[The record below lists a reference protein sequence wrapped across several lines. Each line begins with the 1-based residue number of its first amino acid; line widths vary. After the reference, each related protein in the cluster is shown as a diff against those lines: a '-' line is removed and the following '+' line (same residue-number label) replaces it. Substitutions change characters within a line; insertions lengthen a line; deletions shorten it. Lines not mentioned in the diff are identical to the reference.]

1 MSEEK
6 KQQNQPEA
14 GKPQPEA
21 KPQQDGQAE
30 GNAQKPAPKPQSQ
43 QSGEAA
49 GKAQKPTAKGG
60 AHVAKA
66 GTNVAVG
73 AASTGGEPPK
83 RNKYADKMNKKKSRL
98 SKGVRIG
105 IGVAVVA
112 ALIAAG
118 VFLVLKSRDAGT
130 DNTANT
136 TAVVSRGMLETY
148 IEGSGVTAAKK
159 REELGLDLKGTVTKV
174 MVEVGDEV
182 DKGDDLIEVNPT
194 ETREELEAA
203 QEELTTAQRAVT
215 DAQAEVTQ
223 AQNTLSSAQSK
234 LSRLTIT
241 APFTGKIIPATDGE
255 GNSTT
260 YRVGQQISEGE
271 VIGYMVDDSEMSL
284 SLFFSSAYINDI
296 QSGQSATV
304 SIPSAM
310 SEISGKVSSVEK
322 TERVSSDGVK
332 VFRVVISMDNPGTL
346 TKGMTATATVSAGSA
361 GTVYPAGSGTLEY
374 SREEAVTAQMSG
386 EITSMNGIDYYS
398 YSSGATIMRLSS
410 DAAQD
415 EVKSAQSA
423 VTAARNGVTTA
434 QRQVTEK
441 QKRVTELKKLIS
453 DSTIE
458 SPIDGVVVSLNAVED
473 QQITGTEPLV
483 VVADLNDIVVNADV
497 MSTDVGAVQEGQLAT
512 MNMYTYDGSELMLTG
527 TVESVAL
534 EPTQD
539 ASGSQGS
546 MPTFRAV
553 IAIDP
558 IEGQSIYSGMMVDYQ
573 ITTASSMDCLM
584 VPTSAIVNTENGTAV
599 FAKPLTDENGEEI
612 PFDETLEIPEGTEGI
627 PEGYYLVPV
636 EIGISDST
644 NTEILW
650 GVDEGTTVYLAGPQD
665 LYSDMMSGD
674 AVVAVG

>member
-1 MSEEK
+1 MSEEN
-6 KQQNQPEA
+6 KQQNQTAES
-14 GKPQPEA
+14 KPQEKPAEPKGQQA
-21 KPQQDGQAE
+21 DNKPQ
-30 GNAQKPAPKPQSQ
+30 KQ
-43 QSGEAA
+43 QS
-49 GKAQKPTAKGG
+49 AKGG
-60 AHVAKA
+60 AHVAKS
-66 GTNVAVG
+66 GSNVAIN
-73 AASTGGEPPK
+73 AAAADTPDSSGQPK

-98 SKGVRIG
+98 SRGVRIG

-234 LSRLTIT
+234 LSRLTIA

-310 SEISGKVSSVEK
+310 SEISGTVSSVEK

>member
-1 MSEEK
+1 
-6 KQQNQPEA
+6 
-14 GKPQPEA
+14 
-21 KPQQDGQAE
+21 
-30 GNAQKPAPKPQSQ
+30 
-43 QSGEAA
+43 
-49 GKAQKPTAKGG
+49 
-60 AHVAKA
+60 
-66 GTNVAVG
+66 
-73 AASTGGEPPK
+73 
-83 RNKYADKMNKKKSRL
+83 
-98 SKGVRIG
+98 
-105 IGVAVVA
+105 
-112 ALIAAG
+112 
-118 VFLVLKSRDAGT
+118 
-130 DNTANT
+130 
-136 TAVVSRGMLETY
+136 
-148 IEGSGVTAAKK
+148 
-159 REELGLDLKGTVTKV
+159 
-174 MVEVGDEV
+174 
-182 DKGDDLIEVNPT
+182 
-194 ETREELEAA
+194 
-203 QEELTTAQRAVT
+203 
-215 DAQAEVTQ
+215 
-223 AQNTLSSAQSK
+223 
-234 LSRLTIT
+234 
-241 APFTGKIIPATDGE
+241 
-255 GNSTT
+255 
-260 YRVGQQISEGE
+260 
-271 VIGYMVDDSEMSL
+271 
-284 SLFFSSAYINDI
+284 
-296 QSGQSATV
+296 
-304 SIPSAM
+304 M
-310 SEISGKVSSVEK
+310 SEISGTVSSVEK

-332 VFRVVISMDNPGTL
+332 RFRVVISMDNPGTL